1 MWNFFKV
8 KNKDI
13 RTTSAA
19 FHIES
24 SHLICAENQMT
35 GFYMKCNWRRFG
47 VFVFNFEQI
56 SHIVPVFLL
65 LTLNK

>member
-1 MWNFFKV
+1 M
-8 KNKDI
+8 
-13 RTTSAA
+13 TSAA

-47 VFVFNFEQI
+47 VFVFNFEQL
-56 SHIVPVFLL
+56 SHIVLVFLL